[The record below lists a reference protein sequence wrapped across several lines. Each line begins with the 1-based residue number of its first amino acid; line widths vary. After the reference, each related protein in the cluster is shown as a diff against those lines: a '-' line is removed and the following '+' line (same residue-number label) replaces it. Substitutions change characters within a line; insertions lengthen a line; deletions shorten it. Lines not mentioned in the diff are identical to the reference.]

1 MNCKYFYLFLGNK
14 KFKMTYRLIPSNG
27 IGEIYLDLSN
37 MQWCLYE
44 SPCYN
49 IDKEIP
55 FMKLLLDMAS
65 LRMRYYTQLN
75 GNRLLLPQVVLN
87 LAYTSSMLIKSF
99 IKIKSLSEDFF
110 CTGNIETLNYCM
122 HVYNQY
128 IKKEP
133 LYYFIS
139 GHWEID
145 LVCQKMKCELDRF
158 LDQLEKLFQTFLTV
172 ILKKSLLYKQDLI
185 KQFIKFIFGDGK
197 YFSESYAMIE
207 ELF

>member
-14 KFKMTYRLIPSNG
+14 KLKMTYRLIPSNG

-55 FMKLLLDMAS
+55 FMKLLLDMVS
-65 LRMRYYTQLN
+65 LRMIYYTQLN
-75 GNRLLLPQVVLN
+75 GNQLLLHQVVLN

-110 CTGNIETLNYCM
+110 CTGDIQTLNYCI
-122 HVYNQY
+122 HVYSQF

-133 LYYFIS
+133 LDFFIS
-139 GHWEID
+139 GHWEINFAC
-145 LVCQKMKCELDRF
+145 LKMKQELDRF
-158 LDQLEKLFQTFLTV
+158 LDQLEKLLQKFFTI
-172 ILKKSLLYKQDLI
+172 ILKIQNLKKN
-185 KQFIKFIFGDGK
+185 
-197 YFSESYAMIE
+197 
-207 ELF
+207 